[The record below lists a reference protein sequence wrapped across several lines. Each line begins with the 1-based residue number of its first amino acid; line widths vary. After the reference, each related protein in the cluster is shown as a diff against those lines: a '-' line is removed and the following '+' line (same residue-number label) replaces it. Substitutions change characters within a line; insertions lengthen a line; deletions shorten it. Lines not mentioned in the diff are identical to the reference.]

1 MSGGQQGEA
10 LNTALK
16 YIVPVAVGVA
26 AIAVW
31 EWRVRASGISPLVL
45 PAPSAIWA
53 AFVANFATLM
63 SALWF
68 TVKITVA
75 AFVLATL
82 GGVALAILFSQSRIV
97 EYALYPFAVVLQ
109 VTPVIALA
117 PLLLIWFTYENT
129 NEVLIVLA
137 WIIAFFT
144 VLSNATTGLRSAD
157 HNLIDLLKLYGA
169 SRWQILWRVQLPSA
183 LPYILTSMK
192 ISGGL
197 ALIGA
202 VTAEFVAGSGNDLGL
217 GWIITLATRSL
228 DTAQAFAALAL
239 LSVLGIAI
247 LFAMT
252 ALEWA
257 LLHRWHDSA
266 VKKQG

>member
-1 MSGGQQGEA
+1 
-10 LNTALK
+10 
-16 YIVPVAVGVA
+16 VA
-26 AIAVW
+26 AIAFW
-31 EWRVRASGISPLVL
+31 EWRVHALGISPLVL
-45 PAPSAIWA
+45 AAPSDIAR
-53 AFVANFATLM
+53 AFVDHFGTLM

-68 TVKITVA
+68 TLRITA
-75 AFVLATL
+75 IAFALATV

-109 VTPVIALA
+109 VTPVVAIA
-117 PLLLIWFTYENT
+117 PLLLIWVGYDNV
-129 NEVLIVLA
+129 NEVLVVLA

-144 VLSNATTGLRSAD
+144 VLSNTVTGLRSAD
-157 HNLIDLLKLYGA
+157 HNLIDLMKLYGA
-169 SRWQILWRVQLPSA
+169 SRWQVMWRLQLPSA
-183 LPYILTSMK
+183 LPYLLAGMK

-217 GWIITLATRSL
+217 GWIITLANRNL
-228 DTAQAFAALAL
+228 DTAEEFAALAL
-239 LSVLGIAI
+239 LSILGVSI

-266 VKKQG
+266 VKKQN

>member
-1 MSGGQQGEA
+1 MNA
-10 LNTALK
+10 WAK
-16 YIVPVAVGVA
+16 YLVPVLVGTL

-31 EWRVRASGISPLVL
+31 EWRVRALGISPLVL
-45 PAPSAIWA
+45 PAPSAIGA
-53 AFVANFATLM
+53 AFLANFDTLM
-63 SALWF
+63 GALWF
-68 TVKITVA
+68 TVKITLA

-82 GGVALAILFSQSRIV
+82 GGVALAVLFSQSRIV

-109 VTPVIALA
+109 VTPVVALS
-117 PLLLIWFTYENT
+117 PLLLIWFGYDNVR
-129 NEVLIVLA
+129 EVLVVLA

-144 VLSNATTGLRSAD
+144 VLSNTVTGLRSAD
-157 HNLIDLLKLYGA
+157 HNLIDLVKLHGA
-169 SRWQILWRVQLPSA
+169 SRWQVLWRVQLPSA
-183 LPYILTSMK
+183 LPYILTGMK

-228 DTAQAFAALAL
+228 DTAEAFAALAL
-239 LSVLGIAI
+239 LSLLGIAI

>member
-1 MSGGQQGEA
+1 MSA
-10 LNTALK
+10 VLK

-26 AIAVW
+26 TIAFW
-31 EWRVRASGISPLVL
+31 EWRVHALGISPLVMA
-45 PAPSAIWA
+45 APSDIAR
-53 AFVANFATLM
+53 AFVDHFPVLM

-68 TVKITVA
+68 TVRITA
-75 AFVLATL
+75 IAFVLATV

-109 VTPVIALA
+109 VTPVVAIA
-117 PLLLIWFTYENT
+117 PLLLIWVGYDNV
-129 NEVLIVLA
+129 NEVLVVLA

-144 VLSNATTGLRSAD
+144 VLSNTVTGLRSAD
-157 HNLIDLLKLYGA
+157 HNLIDLMKLYGA
-169 SRWQILWRVQLPSA
+169 SRWQVMWRLQLPSA
-183 LPYILTSMK
+183 LPYLLAGMK

-217 GWIITLATRSL
+217 GWVITLANRNL
-228 DTAQAFAALAL
+228 DTAEEFAALAL
-239 LSVLGIAI
+239 LSTLGVTI

-257 LLHRWHDSA
+257 LLHRWHESA
-266 VKKQG
+266 VKKQN

>member
-1 MSGGQQGEA
+1 MSA
-10 LNTALK
+10 ALK
-16 YIVPVAVGVA
+16 YIVPIMVGVA
-26 AIAVW
+26 AILFW
-31 EWRVRASGISPLVL
+31 EWRVHALGISPLVL
-45 PAPSAIWA
+45 AAPSDIAR
-53 AFVANFATLM
+53 AFVGHFATLM

-68 TVKITVA
+68 TVRITA
-75 AFVLATL
+75 IAFVLATL

-109 VTPVIALA
+109 VTPVVAIA
-117 PLLLIWFTYENT
+117 PLLLIWVGYDNV
-129 NEVLIVLA
+129 NEVLVVLA

-144 VLSNATTGLRSAD
+144 VLSNTVTGLRSAD
-157 HNLIDLLKLYGA
+157 HNLIDLMKLYGA
-169 SRWQILWRVQLPSA
+169 SRWQVMWRLQLPSA
-183 LPYILTSMK
+183 LPYLLAGMK

-217 GWIITLATRSL
+217 GWIITLANRNL
-228 DTAQAFAALAL
+228 DTAEEFAALAL
-239 LSVLGIAI
+239 LSVLGVTI

>member
-1 MSGGQQGEA
+1 MNA
-10 LNTALK
+10 ALK
-16 YIVPVAVGVA
+16 YIVPVLVGVA
-26 AIAVW
+26 AIAFW
-31 EWRVRASGISPLVL
+31 EWRVHALAISPLVL
-45 PAPSAIWA
+45 AAPSDIAR
-53 AFVANFATLM
+53 AFVEHFAVLM

-68 TVKITVA
+68 TVRITA
-75 AFVLATL
+75 IAFVLATL

-97 EYALYPFAVVLQ
+97 EYALYPFSVVLQ
-109 VTPVIALA
+109 VTPVVAIA
-117 PLLLIWFTYENT
+117 PLLLIWVGYDNV
-129 NEVLIVLA
+129 NEVLVVLA

-144 VLSNATTGLRSAD
+144 VLSNTVTGLRSAD
-157 HNLIDLLKLYGA
+157 HNLIDLMKLYGA
-169 SRWQILWRVQLPSA
+169 SRWQVMWRLQLPSA
-183 LPYILTSMK
+183 LPYLLAGMK

-217 GWIITLATRSL
+217 GWVITLANRNL
-228 DTAQAFAALAL
+228 DTAEEFAALAL
-239 LSVLGIAI
+239 LSILGVTI

-266 VKKQG
+266 VKKQA